1 MLIMTILKIKAAY
14 FLTLAILL
22 MVGIS
27 DEDAEIIEMFFFFEG
42 VSDGLA
48 H

>member
-1 MLIMTILKIKAAY
+1 MTHIKVAC

-27 DEDAEIIEMFFFFEG
+27 DEDAEIIEMFFFFEE